1 MEVRATSTAAAYLV
15 GDASGSGFGDCL
27 WVQGEEG
34 MNIAFGS
41 WDNEVS
47 ERSSNFREGYNLVLR
62 LESLL
67 HEGAMARGSE
77 LWVFT
82 DNAVA
87 ESSFNKG
94 ASKSKLLHELCVRL
108 RKAEMA
114 HGLHINMVWIAG
126 TRMIAQGTDGLSR
139 GDLTSG
145 VMAGDSFLSHIPLN
159 LEAFSRSKALQG
171 WLESALPREWCWLK
185 TGEDWFRLP
194 FGDAMGRYVWN
205 PPPALAD
212 VALEQLCEK
221 KLMHPFSSHVF
232 VCPLLLTGRWR
243 KQFLKAVDA
252 WFTVP
257 VGSSVWENSCH
268 EPVLVGLMCPLLKH
282 SPWSIKRRSQE
293 VDKFR
298 HTMYAMFRDS
308 DPATRSC
315 LRKFWFAAWSESG
328 SM

>member
-1 MEVRATSTAAAYLV
+1 MEVRATSSAAAYLV

-27 WVQGEEG
+27 WVQGAKG
-34 MNIAFGS
+34 MDIAFGS
-41 WDNEVS
+41 WDNAVS
-47 ERSSNFREGYNLVLR
+47 ASSSNFREGYNLVLR

-67 HEGAMARGSE
+67 QEGAMCRGTE
-77 LWVFT
+77 LWIFT

-108 RKAEMA
+108 RKAEMT

-145 VMAGDSFLSHIPLN
+145 VMAGDSFLSHIPLD
-159 LEAFSRSKALQG
+159 LEAFSRSMALRE
-171 WLESALPREWCWLK
+171 WLESALPREWRWLK
-185 TGEDWFRLP
+185 TGEDWFRHP
-194 FGDAMGRYVWN
+194 FDDEMGRYVWS

-212 VALEQLCEK
+212 VALEQLCEA
-221 KLMHPFSSHVF
+221 KLMHPHSSHVF

-257 VGSSVWENSCH
+257 VGSSVWSDACH
-268 EPVLVGLMCPLLKH
+268 EPVLIGLMCPLLKH
-282 SPWSIKRRSQE
+282 SPWAVKRRSSE

-298 HTMYAMFRDS
+298 HTMYAMFRDR

-315 LRKFWFAAWSESG
+315 LRKFWFSAWSESG
-328 SM
+328 CM